1 MRLSITVSTFL
12 KREVEVMRELKSC
25 LRALAGG
32 WVVCALLLP
41 PGLAVAAEHHKASP
55 RTAAGGVV
63 EPAGYF
69 TGNVNSPVPASLHG
83 GKVIHVQALSKL
95 VLAGNNLV
103 IVDVSNAPVKPAN
116 LAAEAPWEPP
126 LHRGIPGALW
136 IPGVGMGVVPASVDA
151 YFKQRLATLTGND
164 PDRPLIIYC
173 HEKCWLSWNAAKRAL
188 SYGYHNVSW
197 FPEGI
202 EGWRATGLATSELHP
217 EATPHEEAPP
227 ASPAPANSQTPVNS
241 SSPAHSQTSSP
252 YSQTPGP
259 ANSQTPDHSR
269 APASSPSTPDW
280 TSPRRSP
287 RRPTSPMESAV
298 A

>member
-1 MRLSITVSTFL
+1 ML
-12 KREVEVMRELKSC
+12 ELRSC
-25 LRALAGG
+25 LRALTGELVA
-32 WVVCALLLP
+32 CALLLSP
-41 PGLAVAAEHHKASP
+41 VLAVAAEQHKAP
-55 RTAAGGVV
+55 QKAGPAGVV

-103 IVDVSNAPVKPAN
+103 IVDVSNTPIKPDN
-116 LAAEAPWEPP
+116 LAAGATWDPP
-126 LHRGIPGALW
+126 LHRGIPGSLW
-136 IPGVGMGVVPASVDA
+136 IPGVGMGEVPASVDD
-151 YFKQRLATLTGND
+151 YFKQRLATLTSND
-164 PDRPLIIYC
+164 LDRPLVIYC
-173 HEKCWLSWNAAKRAL
+173 HEKCWLSWNAAKRAI

-217 EATPHEEAPP
+217 EATPHESAPP
-227 ASPAPANSQTPVNS
+227 DAPAPASTQAPVSSPSPANSQ
-241 SSPAHSQTSSP
+241 A
-252 YSQTPGP
+252 PGP
-259 ANSQTPDHSR
+259 ANSQTPGRSATPANSHS
-269 APASSPSTPDW
+269 PPDW

-287 RRPTSPMESAV
+287 RRPISPMESAV

>member
-1 MRLSITVSTFL
+1 
-12 KREVEVMRELKSC
+12 MRELKSS
-25 LRALAGG
+25 LRALTGG
-32 WVVCALLLP
+32 LVVCALLLLP
-41 PGLAVAAEHHKASP
+41 ALAAAAEQQKAHAK
-55 RTAAGGVV
+55 TATAGGVV

-95 VLAGNNLV
+95 VLAGANLV
-103 IVDVSNAPVKPAN
+103 IVDVSNAPVRPDN
-116 LAAEAPWEPP
+116 LAAGATWDPP

-136 IPGVGMGVVPASVDA
+136 IPEVGMGEVPASVDA
-151 YFKQRLATLTGND
+151 YFKQRLAALTSND
-164 PDRPLIIYC
+164 LDRPLVIYC

-227 ASPAPANSQTPVNS
+227 ASPAPASSQTPVNS
-241 SSPAHSQTSSP
+241 AAPVTSPP
-252 YSQTPGP
+252 PP
-259 ANSQTPDHSR
+259 NSQAPSPTNSQSPSRSRTPVT
-269 APASSPSTPDW
+269 SPSTPDW